1 MKAKLLYCVVTAL
14 LLTSGCGQRSAPII
28 NQDKNQAKSFAKYT
42 DNFVGFVDPLELN
55 EDFLKMKQL
64 LQSQASFYD
73 FYIDESRAK
82 FMNLSC
88 YMIKDGLWQHRPI
101 AAYDIEFFPINY
113 AYYSI
118 EEYKNNDSELINYQ
132 ISFTTFD
139 ASMEQRT
146 RVEIPLDIDHLDPL
160 KNAIVRSGI
169 DFRIDFEM
177 GKEYILYYVLSND
190 NGQLHSL
197 NIRELSQFIEENNKT
212 NMYEAGFVLTVS
224 LNDEGLE

>member
-1 MKAKLLYCVVTAL
+1 
-14 LLTSGCGQRSAPII
+14 
-28 NQDKNQAKSFAKYT
+28 
-42 DNFVGFVDPLELN
+42 
-55 EDFLKMKQL
+55 
-64 LQSQASFYD
+64 
-73 FYIDESRAK
+73 
-82 FMNLSC
+82 
-88 YMIKDGLWQHRPI
+88 
-101 AAYDIEFFPINY
+101 
-113 AYYSI
+113 
-118 EEYKNNDSELINYQ
+118 
-132 ISFTTFD
+132 
-139 ASMEQRT
+139 MEQRT
-146 RVEIPLDIDHLDPL
+146 RVEIPLDIDYLDPL